1 MIKSAKLL
9 LGLGGLVCYAALSG
23 CGGDTTNIT
32 RVQQTTTVNK
42 QPLNP
47 LALQQFV
54 NPLPIIPAA
63 TPNTTSVP
71 GSDFY
76 TVSIEQT
83 AGYDFGLRNIDGS
96 EILSDGRPIRTTV
109 WGYKV
114 NGLSAG
120 YLGPSIE
127 ARSTLPANTLVPG
140 KPVVVKYINNLRDTA
155 GRLLTK
161 HLLTVD
167 PTLAGADNG
176 EPEIR
181 VVSHLHGGH
190 VAAGFDGN
198 PNFWFGN
205 DPNAPA
211 NGMGGPAGNSVT
223 YTYTNDQLATTL
235 WFHDHAMAITRL
247 NVYAGLAAF
256 YLLRDDFEDAQNLPK
271 GAYEIPLVIQDKKF
285 NADGSLDY
293 PATPLLN
300 PSTRQPLTD
309 ASGNPILTSGPEFFG
324 NTIIVNG
331 KAWPKLDV
339 EPRKY
344 RFRFLNGSDSRFYH
358 LWLELPGAQPLPAG
372 MITQVGNEGGLLPAA
387 VGIADAP
394 SNGLLLATAERA
406 DVIIDFSKVQP
417 GTKLTLRNDA
427 NGPFPDGDEP
437 DPKTTGR
444 VMQFSVSKPLNGTDT
459 SAASASRPVNHLP
472 APTTTRVLDLQEITD
487 YFGINFD
494 PAGEGVMAFRHLL
507 LLNGAL
513 FTDPVTETPKL
524 NTVEEWIFVNG
535 TVDMHPMHLHLVA
548 YEVIEK
554 GTVLGY
560 VPANP
565 ASQTPASFATLLP
578 DTDPSGLTLGSPGF
592 DTNYTVQDNERGLKE
607 TVRVP
612 PGGVDN
618 NGEPSPLV
626 PRGYVRIRAKF
637 DTLGT
642 YMYHCHILS
651 HEDNAMMRPFTV
663 VP

>member
-1 MIKSAKLL
+1 MIRSVKRL
-9 LGLGGLVCYAALSG
+9 LGIGGLLCCAALSG
-23 CGGDTTNIT
+23 CGGDTTNVT
-32 RVQQTTTVNK
+32 EVQASK
-42 QPLNP
+42 AGKLPLNP
-47 LALQQFV
+47 LSLQQFA

-63 TPNTTSVP
+63 PPDTTSAP

-76 TVSIEQT
+76 TVSVEQST
-83 AGYDFGLRNIDGS
+83 GYDFGLRNIDGS
-96 EILSDGRPIRTTV
+96 EILSGGQPIRGTV
-109 WGYKV
+109 WGYRV

-127 ARSTLPANTLVPG
+127 ARSTLPGNTLHPG
-140 KPVVVKYINNLRDTA
+140 RPVQVKYVNNLRDQA

-181 VVSHLHGGH
+181 VVPHLHGGH

-205 DPNAPA
+205 DPQAAA

-223 YTYTNDQLATTL
+223 YSYTNDQLGTTL

-256 YLLRDDFEDAQNLPK
+256 YLLRDDFEDARNLPK
-271 GAYEIPLVIQDKKF
+271 GAYEIPLVIQDKNF

-300 PSTRQPLTD
+300 PSTRQPLVGPD
-309 ASGNPILTSGPEFFG
+309 GNPILSSGPEFFG

-331 KAWPKLDV
+331 KAWPKLEV
-339 EPRKY
+339 EPRRY

-358 LWLELPGAQPLPAG
+358 LWLELPGAAPLPAG
-372 MITQVGNEGGLLPAA
+372 MITQVGNEGGLLPAP
-387 VGIADAP
+387 VGIGDSPA
-394 SNGLLLATAERA
+394 NGLLLANAERA
-406 DVIIDFSKVQP
+406 DLIIDFSKVP
-417 GTKLTLRNDA
+417 AGTKLTLRNDA
-427 NGPFPDGDEP
+427 NGPFPGGNAP

-444 VMQFSVSKPLNGTDT
+444 IMQFSVSKPLAGTDS
-459 SAASASRPVNHLP
+459 SAASASRPVTHLA
-472 APTTTRVLDLQEITD
+472 APTTTRVLDLQEIRD
-487 YFGINFD
+487 YYGINFD
-494 PAGEGVMAFRHLL
+494 PAGEGVMEFRHLL

-513 FTDPVTETPKL
+513 FSDPVTETPKL
-524 NTVEEWIFVNG
+524 NTVEDWIFING

-554 GTVLGY
+554 GTVEGY
-560 VPANP
+560 LPANP
-565 ASQTPASFATLLP
+565 ASQTPASFTALHP
-578 DTDPSGLTLGSPGF
+578 DTDPAGNTLTGNPAAF
-592 DTNYTVQDNERGLKE
+592 DTNYTVLPNERGLKE

-612 PGGVDN
+612 PGNVSDSGDPV
-618 NGEPSPLV
+618 G